1 MENGGI
7 YLKSS
12 EIDNEIEKF
21 KNTFINEYENLIL
34 PFLKKTEDIHWMD
47 RILNSS
53 PFDIDNVRRYFGL
66 YLVDVKGIIVT
77 RLANNKD
84 YENIYSSI
92 LKLCIDF
99 IAETNDED
107 TKEELEII
115 KITYDRLKSVIP
127 LENPNL
133 TEN

>member
-1 MENGGI
+1 
-7 YLKSS
+7 
-12 EIDNEIEKF
+12 
-21 KNTFINEYENLIL
+21 
-34 PFLKKTEDIHWMD
+34 MD

-53 PFDIDNVRRYFGL
+53 PFDIDNVRRCFGS
-66 YLVDVKGIIVT
+66 YLVDVKGIIVV